1 MSLARQSTAHRVP
14 QVLPAG
20 PASRPACAFGLALL
34 ACALLGAPAP
44 AHATLKV
51 VPEGK
56 KGASVSPAPPAAREP
71 AAREPA
77 PKESAPKESAPKEPA
92 SKEPA
97 SREPVAKDP
106 PSRDLA
112 GKDPGAREP
121 VARETGP
128 KESSKDQGRRDP
140 VARDSGGK
148 EAERREPATAPR
160 ARPSPEPARAACSDE
175 LDALSLGTL
184 GPEDIE
190 RLRSKGCLP
199 AIAAPK

>member
-92 SKEPA
+92 SK
-97 SREPVAKDP
+97 
-106 PSRDLA
+106 
-112 GKDPGAREP
+112 DPGAREP

-175 LDALSLGTL
+175 LVALSLGTL